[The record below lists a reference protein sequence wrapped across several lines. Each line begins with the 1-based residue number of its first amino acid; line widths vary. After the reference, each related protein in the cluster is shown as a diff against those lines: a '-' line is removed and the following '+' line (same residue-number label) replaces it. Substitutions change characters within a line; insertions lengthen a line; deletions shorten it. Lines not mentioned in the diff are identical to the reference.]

1 MNIRILAALGVV
13 ILGIAGFFVYSHQP
27 VAPDVRFSTLQGEQF
42 RTADLRGKVVLVN
55 FWATTCTRCIE
66 EMPKLVQTH
75 DKFAN
80 RGFETIAVAM
90 DHDRPARVK
99 AYAERAALPFKVAL
113 DVSGEIA
120 RGFDDVGLTPTTFLI
135 DRRGQI
141 VRKYLGEPDFD
152 ALHTL
157 LERLLAESV

>member
-1 MNIRILAALGVV
+1 MNIRILAALAAV
-13 ILGIAGFFVYSHQP
+13 IVGIASYFVYSRDP
-27 VAPDVRFSTLQGEQF
+27 LAPDVRFSTLRGEQF
-42 RTADLRGKVVLVN
+42 RTTDLRGKVVLVN

-66 EMPKLVQTH
+66 EMPRLVQTH
-75 DKFAN
+75 EKFAD

-90 DHDRPARVK
+90 NHDRPARVK
-99 AYAERAALPFKVAL
+99 AYAERAGLPFKVAL

-120 RGFDDVGLTPTTFLI
+120 RGFDDVRMTPTTFLI
-135 DRRGQI
+135 DHRGQI

-152 ALHTL
+152 ALHAM